1 MKIVHAQ
8 HHAGIPSEVWVK
20 YLTNGQLK
28 RQIRRLLKTSLSLD
42 RNLDYP
48 PNAMLDLLLTE
59 AEQREGLREWTARC
73 LDLLAEANAFTLE
86 EDPTRP
92 NTLVFVPRC
101 DQAAS

>member
-1 MKIVHAQ
+1 MKIVHS
-8 HHAGIPSEVWVK
+8 HSNPGIPEEIWVK

-28 RQIRRLLKTSLSLD
+28 RQIRRILKGHLNID
-42 RNLDYP
+42 RST
-48 PNAMLDLLLTE
+48 NAKLDLLLSE

-73 LDLLAEANAFTLE
+73 LDLLAEANAFSLE

-92 NTLVFVPRC
+92 NTLVFVPRR

>member
-1 MKIVHAQ
+1 MKIVHSRS
-8 HHAGIPSEVWVK
+8 HPGIPSEVWVK
-20 YLTNGQLK
+20 YLTSRQLK
-28 RQIRRLLKTSLSLD
+28 RQIRRILKTSLSLD
-42 RNLDYP
+42 RHLDYA
-48 PNAMLDLLLTE
+48 PNTKLDLLLTE

-92 NTLVFVPRC
+92 NTLVFVPRR